1 MVESIF
7 THLNRMLFSRV
18 NIPAA
23 PAYGLSLSWSDIL
36 ELVVPIMIFLID
48 GCCWQGRFRMVK
60 LKSSLRM
67 FYGRYH
73 DLVNRYGISVS
84 QMTTDMFPFDV
95 ITIRSFPHSLL
106 ITEFV
111 TRVSR
116 RVPHVEQELH
126 HGGHVARSLGF
137 CVMFY
142 RSLFVLFFLAIV
154 LYVLR
159 LKVSDYPFGIFKPFC
174 LIYIS

>member
-1 MVESIF
+1 
-7 THLNRMLFSRV
+7 
-18 NIPAA
+18 
-23 PAYGLSLSWSDIL
+23 
-36 ELVVPIMIFLID
+36 
-48 GCCWQGRFRMVK
+48 MVK